1 MQKKDRT
8 EEKGAIEIIEEA
20 TQLLRLLPLD
30 IYALYYVGSLPFV
43 LGFLYFWADM
53 SRGAFAY
60 QYAAEAAFSLTAL
73 YIWMKCWQSAFCTSL
88 HAHLQGD
95 SPPGWTLRRILR
107 LIALQTAIQ
116 PIGLIALPVSSVL
129 MLPFAWVYAFFYN
142 VSVIGNGKHSDI
154 KEVYL
159 EAWHQAKLFTAQN
172 HIFILIYSLCGIF
185 VFLNMAII
193 IYLFPRLLSTF
204 LGIETSFSRAIWGM
218 LNTTLL
224 TATIGVSYLALN
236 PLAKTV
242 YVLRCFYG
250 QSLQTGADLKVE
262 LKKYANSAKVVAAV
276 ILLFFVSFG
285 WPVNTVSGAQNDV
298 AAVNKQLTYSVI
310 SASELDKSIN
320 EVISKREYS
329 WRMPKENIV
338 KKEESGI
345 IGKFISGLIDTIND
359 WLKPLKKW
367 LKSAMKWI
375 LEKMVDWAKYAP
387 AKDSSFGNW
396 MQSLR
401 IALYAL
407 IVIAALV
414 LGFVLWRVFKTYW
427 SNKTKATASLTAARP
442 DIDIMKEDTLADEL
456 PADNWL
462 IMAENLMTR
471 GDLRSA
477 LRAFYLASLSLLAQ
491 QNVIVIAR
499 FKSNREYERELYRKA
514 HHAPEL
520 LAAFSGNMHTFEGIW
535 YGNHQITGDTV
546 RLFKENQTRITAI
559 ANKL

>member
-20 TQLLRLLPLD
+20 THLLRLLPAD
-30 IYALYYVGSLPFV
+30 IYALYYLGSLPFI
-43 LGFLYFWADM
+43 LGFLYFWTDM
-53 SRGAFAY
+53 SRGVFAC
-60 QYAAEAAFSLTAL
+60 QHAAEAAFSLSAL
-73 YIWMKCWQSAFCTSL
+73 YIWMKCWQAAFCTRV

-116 PIGLIALPVSSVL
+116 PIGLIALPVSSIL
-129 MLPFAWVYAFFYN
+129 MLPFARVYAFFHN
-142 VSVIGNGKHSDI
+142 VSVTGNGKHSDI

-159 EAWHQAKLFTAQN
+159 EAWHQAKLFTVQN

-185 VFLNMAII
+185 VFLNTAII
-193 IYLFPRLLSTF
+193 IYLFPLLLNTF
-204 LGIETSFSRAIWGM
+204 LGIETSFSRTTWGM

-224 TATIGVSYLALN
+224 MATIGVSYLVLN

-242 YVLRCFYG
+242 YVLRCFNG
-250 QSLQTGADLKVE
+250 QSLQTGADLKAE
-262 LKKYANSAKVVAAV
+262 LKKFANSAKVVAAA
-276 ILLFFVSFG
+276 ILLFFISFG
-285 WPVNTVSGAQNDV
+285 CLVNTVSGAQNDV

-310 SASELDKSIN
+310 AASELDKSIN

-345 IGKFISGLIDTIND
+345 IGKFISGLIDTIKD
-359 WLKPLKKW
+359 WLKPVIKW

-375 LEKMVDWAKYAP
+375 SEKILGWTEYAH
-387 AKDSSFGNW
+387 AKDSSSVNW

-407 IVIAALV
+407 IVIATLV
-414 LGFVLWRVFKTYW
+414 LGFVLWRILKTYRPH
-427 SNKTKATASLTAARP
+427 KTAATASLTASKP
-442 DIDIMKEDTLADEL
+442 DILREDTLADEL
-456 PADNWL
+456 PADSWL
-462 IMAENLMTR
+462 KMAENLMTT
-471 GDLRSA
+471 GDLRFA

-491 QNVIVIAR
+491 QKVIVIAR

-535 YGNHQITGDTV
+535 YGNHQVTGDTI